1 MNLKFIN
8 IKNLIPYT
16 FITISNISWFIF
28 GLGKAETRLLK
39 LDQKIMLLTSSKMHY
54 FDMNTF
60 EAAWNHHTPPIFYI
74 FKLVFIFSEFLN
86 IDFGF
91 YVLHSLLLFFISLLL
106 FDICYKLTSQKILS
120 FLLSMV
126 YVIDLSSTTIGG
138 NVIFDNRTIGMVF
151 QCLILSFAYKLL
163 LNQNKQ
169 NTICFGIAVF
179 LQVLF
184 LESYLVSCGLLCIY
198 LLYKLHKK
206 SEFIIYFLIT
216 NISLLAIAIM
226 IFWQRS
232 ELLDVLFLNYQFH
245 FDSIGVGTK
254 NQVDFFELS
263 KFGIF
268 YYWDHN
274 QFAHVLSFIFIFIF
288 IFFKDNLKIKNES
301 KKMFSLIIV
310 FYLFEIVHL
319 FLTGPRFTNYLQ
331 VILLLQ
337 YLIIFIFIFFILSFF
352 NIKTL
357 LTNLIFSFV
366 FITMF
371 FAFQFGDVVY
381 TRTSILDQSYLKAKE
396 EILQDSK
403 VSKFLYEEGDPK
415 LVLSW
420 ISNESWDDI
429 YFKANKLPSTRMW
442 WWFEMKYVEDLYEW
456 KPNRYYNSNLE
467 KIFLEDLKKDNP
479 RFAIIENNYREPPLF
494 FLKHINENYILEMTI
509 EKFDIYKL
517 KN

>member
-1 MNLKFIN
+1 MNHKKTN
-8 IKNLIPYT
+8 IQLYSPYF
-16 FITISNISWFIF
+16 FITLLNFLWFIF
-28 GLGKAETRLLK
+28 GLGKAESRLLK

-54 FDMNTF
+54 FDISTF
-60 EAAWNHHTPPIFYI
+60 EAAWNHHTTPIFYL
-74 FKLVFIFSEFLN
+74 FKLVFIFSDFLN

-91 YVLHSLLLFFISLLL
+91 YVLYSLLLLFISLLL
-106 FDICYKLTSQKILS
+106 FNICYKLTSQKIIS

-126 YVIDLSSTTIGG
+126 YIVDLSSTTLGG

-151 QCLILSFAYKLL
+151 QCLIILFAYKLL
-163 LNQNKQ
+163 LNQNIL
-169 NTICFGIAVF
+169 NTIFFGTAVF

-184 LESYLVSCGLLCIY
+184 LESYIASCGLLFLY
-198 LLYKLHKK
+198 LLYKLDKK
-206 SEFIIYFLIT
+206 SEFIKYFFTT
-216 NISLLAIAIM
+216 NIILLAVSIM
-226 IFWQRS
+226 IFWQKS
-232 ELLDVLFLNYQFH
+232 ELIDVLFLNYQFH
-245 FDSIGVGTK
+245 FDSIGIGTSSK
-254 NQVDFFELS
+254 VNLVELS

-268 YYWDHN
+268 YNWDHN
-274 QFAHVLSFIFIFIF
+274 QFVHVLSFIFIFIF
-288 IFFKDNLKIKNES
+288 LFFKDNLKIKTNAKE
-301 KKMFSLIIV
+301 MFSLITAY
-310 FYLFEIVHL
+310 YLFEIIHL

-337 YLIIFIFIFFILSFF
+337 YLIIFTFIYFILNFF

-357 LTNLIFSFV
+357 SSNLIFSFV
-366 FITMF
+366 FIIMF
-371 FAFQFGDVVY
+371 FAYQFGDVVY
-381 TRTSILDQSYLKAKE
+381 TRTSILDQSYLKAAE
-396 EILQDSK
+396 EISQDSK
-403 VSKFLYEEGDPK
+403 VSKFLYEDGDPK

-429 YFKANKLPSTRMW
+429 YFKANKLPATRMW

-479 RFAIIENNYREPPLF
+479 RFAIIENNYIEPPLF
-494 FLKHINENYILEMTI
+494 FLKHINENYILEVTI